1 MKRWIVL
8 GENSTK
14 MYRLTNWMH
23 QKTGL
28 EIINGDEII
37 EHDNREQAIE
47 ALLNNNEWV
56 VRTTYNRAL
65 TLMGDEA
72 NGVVFVDFPLWKNIL
87 DAILHFN
94 FKRVKKAFYYKRVKR
109 PWVLKKLD
117 QFGVEKQ
124 VIIIKNRRTMRR
136 FVKNLTVPNLQ
147 RALPCGPPFEYPE
160 TAHLSPHRAF
170 PQGNGPA
177 HVYLPSTA
185 MCPKPVL
192 RGLRH

>member
-37 EHDNREQAIE
+37 DHDNREQAIE
-47 ALLNNNEWV
+47 ALLNNSEWV

-136 FVKNLTVPNLQ
+136 FVKNLTVPN
-147 RALPCGPPFEYPE
+147 
-160 TAHLSPHRAF
+160 
-170 PQGNGPA
+170 
-177 HVYLPSTA
+177 
-185 MCPKPVL
+185 
-192 RGLRH
+192 

>member
-28 EIINGDEII
+28 EIINGNEII

-136 FVKNLTVPNLQ
+136 LVKNLTVPN
-147 RALPCGPPFEYPE
+147 
-160 TAHLSPHRAF
+160 
-170 PQGNGPA
+170 
-177 HVYLPSTA
+177 
-185 MCPKPVL
+185 
-192 RGLRH
+192 

>member
-28 EIINGDEII
+28 EIINGNEII

-72 NGVVFVDFPLWKNIL
+72 KGVVFVDFPLWKNIL

-94 FKRVKKAFYYKRVKR
+94 FKRVKKA
-109 PWVLKKLD
+109 
-117 QFGVEKQ
+117 
-124 VIIIKNRRTMRR
+124 
-136 FVKNLTVPNLQ
+136 
-147 RALPCGPPFEYPE
+147 
-160 TAHLSPHRAF
+160 S
-170 PQGNGPA
+170 
-177 HVYLPSTA
+177 
-185 MCPKPVL
+185 
-192 RGLRH
+192 

>member
-28 EIINGDEII
+28 EIINGNEII

-124 VIIIKNRRTMRR
+124 VIIINNRRTMRR
-136 FVKNLTVPNLQ
+136 FVKNLTVPN
-147 RALPCGPPFEYPE
+147 
-160 TAHLSPHRAF
+160 
-170 PQGNGPA
+170 
-177 HVYLPSTA
+177 
-185 MCPKPVL
+185 
-192 RGLRH
+192 

>member
-87 DAILHFN
+87 DA
-94 FKRVKKAFYYKRVKR
+94 FYYKRVKR

-136 FVKNLTVPNLQ
+136 FVKNLTVPN
-147 RALPCGPPFEYPE
+147 
-160 TAHLSPHRAF
+160 
-170 PQGNGPA
+170 
-177 HVYLPSTA
+177 
-185 MCPKPVL
+185 
-192 RGLRH
+192 

>member
-72 NGVVFVDFPLWKNIL
+72 NGGVFVDFPLWKNIL

-136 FVKNLTVPNLQ
+136 FVKNLTVPN
-147 RALPCGPPFEYPE
+147 
-160 TAHLSPHRAF
+160 
-170 PQGNGPA
+170 
-177 HVYLPSTA
+177 
-185 MCPKPVL
+185 
-192 RGLRH
+192 

>member
-14 MYRLTNWMH
+14 MYQLTNWMH

-136 FVKNLTVPNLQ
+136 FVKKLTVPN
-147 RALPCGPPFEYPE
+147 
-160 TAHLSPHRAF
+160 
-170 PQGNGPA
+170 
-177 HVYLPSTA
+177 
-185 MCPKPVL
+185 
-192 RGLRH
+192 

>member
-72 NGVVFVDFPLWKNIL
+72 NVVVFVDFPLLKNIL

-94 FKRVKKAFYYKRVKR
+94 FKRVKKAFYYKRVKC

-136 FVKNLTVPNLQ
+136 FVKNLTVPN
-147 RALPCGPPFEYPE
+147 
-160 TAHLSPHRAF
+160 
-170 PQGNGPA
+170 
-177 HVYLPSTA
+177 
-185 MCPKPVL
+185 
-192 RGLRH
+192 

>member
-136 FVKNLTVPNLQ
+136 FVKNLTVPN
-147 RALPCGPPFEYPE
+147 EKVI
-160 TAHLSPHRAF
+160 S
-170 PQGNGPA
+170 
-177 HVYLPSTA
+177 
-185 MCPKPVL
+185 
-192 RGLRH
+192 

>member
-1 MKRWIVL
+1 MDA
-8 GENSTK
+8 
-14 MYRLTNWMH
+14 
-23 QKTGL
+23 TGL

-94 FKRVKKAFYYKRVKR
+94 FKRVKKAFYYKRVKC

-136 FVKNLTVPNLQ
+136 FVKNLTVPN
-147 RALPCGPPFEYPE
+147 
-160 TAHLSPHRAF
+160 
-170 PQGNGPA
+170 
-177 HVYLPSTA
+177 
-185 MCPKPVL
+185 
-192 RGLRH
+192 

>member
-14 MYRLTNWMH
+14 MYQLTNWMH

-94 FKRVKKAFYYKRVKR
+94 FKRVKKASYYQRVKR

-136 FVKNLTVPNLQ
+136 FVKNLTVPN
-147 RALPCGPPFEYPE
+147 
-160 TAHLSPHRAF
+160 
-170 PQGNGPA
+170 
-177 HVYLPSTA
+177 
-185 MCPKPVL
+185 
-192 RGLRH
+192 

>member
-1 MKRWIVL
+1 
-8 GENSTK
+8 
-14 MYRLTNWMH
+14 MH

-94 FKRVKKAFYYKRVKR
+94 FKRVKKAFYYKRVKC

-136 FVKNLTVPNLQ
+136 FVKNLTVPN
-147 RALPCGPPFEYPE
+147 
-160 TAHLSPHRAF
+160 
-170 PQGNGPA
+170 
-177 HVYLPSTA
+177 
-185 MCPKPVL
+185 
-192 RGLRH
+192 

>member
-124 VIIIKNRRTMRR
+124 VIIIKKRRTMRR
-136 FVKNLTVPNLQ
+136 FVKNLTVSN
-147 RALPCGPPFEYPE
+147 
-160 TAHLSPHRAF
+160 
-170 PQGNGPA
+170 
-177 HVYLPSTA
+177 
-185 MCPKPVL
+185 
-192 RGLRH
+192 

>member
-124 VIIIKNRRTMRR
+124 VINIKNRRTMRR
-136 FVKNLTVPNLQ
+136 FVKNLTVPN
-147 RALPCGPPFEYPE
+147 
-160 TAHLSPHRAF
+160 
-170 PQGNGPA
+170 
-177 HVYLPSTA
+177 
-185 MCPKPVL
+185 
-192 RGLRH
+192 

>member
-14 MYRLTNWMH
+14 MYRLTIWMH

-136 FVKNLTVPNLQ
+136 FVKNLTVPN
-147 RALPCGPPFEYPE
+147 
-160 TAHLSPHRAF
+160 
-170 PQGNGPA
+170 
-177 HVYLPSTA
+177 
-185 MCPKPVL
+185 
-192 RGLRH
+192 

>member
-72 NGVVFVDFPLWKNIL
+72 NGVVFVEFPLWKNIL

-136 FVKNLTVPNLQ
+136 FVKNLTVPN
-147 RALPCGPPFEYPE
+147 
-160 TAHLSPHRAF
+160 
-170 PQGNGPA
+170 
-177 HVYLPSTA
+177 
-185 MCPKPVL
+185 
-192 RGLRH
+192 

>member
-94 FKRVKKAFYYKRVKR
+94 FKRVKKASYYQRVKR

-136 FVKNLTVPNLQ
+136 FVKNLTVPN
-147 RALPCGPPFEYPE
+147 
-160 TAHLSPHRAF
+160 
-170 PQGNGPA
+170 
-177 HVYLPSTA
+177 
-185 MCPKPVL
+185 
-192 RGLRH
+192 

>member
-1 MKRWIVL
+1 
-8 GENSTK
+8 
-14 MYRLTNWMH
+14 MH

-37 EHDNREQAIE
+37 DHDNREQAIE

-136 FVKNLTVPNLQ
+136 FVKNLTVPN
-147 RALPCGPPFEYPE
+147 
-160 TAHLSPHRAF
+160 
-170 PQGNGPA
+170 
-177 HVYLPSTA
+177 
-185 MCPKPVL
+185 
-192 RGLRH
+192 

>member
-94 FKRVKKAFYYKRVKR
+94 FKRVKKAFYYNRVKR

-136 FVKNLTVPNLQ
+136 FVKNLTVPN
-147 RALPCGPPFEYPE
+147 
-160 TAHLSPHRAF
+160 
-170 PQGNGPA
+170 
-177 HVYLPSTA
+177 
-185 MCPKPVL
+185 
-192 RGLRH
+192 

>member
-1 MKRWIVL
+1 
-8 GENSTK
+8 
-14 MYRLTNWMH
+14 MH

-47 ALLNNNEWV
+47 ALLNNSEWV

-94 FKRVKKAFYYKRVKR
+94 FKRVKKAFYYKRVKC

-136 FVKNLTVPNLQ
+136 FVKNLTVPN
-147 RALPCGPPFEYPE
+147 
-160 TAHLSPHRAF
+160 
-170 PQGNGPA
+170 
-177 HVYLPSTA
+177 
-185 MCPKPVL
+185 
-192 RGLRH
+192 

>member
-72 NGVVFVDFPLWKNIL
+72 NGVVFVDFPLWNNIL

-136 FVKNLTVPNLQ
+136 FVKNLTVPN
-147 RALPCGPPFEYPE
+147 
-160 TAHLSPHRAF
+160 
-170 PQGNGPA
+170 
-177 HVYLPSTA
+177 
-185 MCPKPVL
+185 
-192 RGLRH
+192 

>member
-72 NGVVFVDFPLWKNIL
+72 DGIVFVDFPLWRNIL
-87 DAILHFN
+87 DALLRFN

-109 PWVLKKLD
+109 PWILKKLD

-136 FVKNLTVPNLQ
+136 FVKNLTVPN
-147 RALPCGPPFEYPE
+147 
-160 TAHLSPHRAF
+160 
-170 PQGNGPA
+170 
-177 HVYLPSTA
+177 
-185 MCPKPVL
+185 
-192 RGLRH
+192 

>member
-1 MKRWIVL
+1 
-8 GENSTK
+8 
-14 MYRLTNWMH
+14 MH

-47 ALLNNNEWV
+47 ALLNNSEWV

-136 FVKNLTVPNLQ
+136 FVKNLTVPN
-147 RALPCGPPFEYPE
+147 
-160 TAHLSPHRAF
+160 
-170 PQGNGPA
+170 
-177 HVYLPSTA
+177 
-185 MCPKPVL
+185 
-192 RGLRH
+192 

>member
-14 MYRLTNWMH
+14 MYRLTNWMR

-136 FVKNLTVPNLQ
+136 FVKNLTVQN
-147 RALPCGPPFEYPE
+147 
-160 TAHLSPHRAF
+160 
-170 PQGNGPA
+170 
-177 HVYLPSTA
+177 
-185 MCPKPVL
+185 
-192 RGLRH
+192 

>member
-14 MYRLTNWMH
+14 MYQLTNWMH

-65 TLMGDEA
+65 TLMGDVA

-136 FVKNLTVPNLQ
+136 FVKNLTVPN
-147 RALPCGPPFEYPE
+147 
-160 TAHLSPHRAF
+160 
-170 PQGNGPA
+170 
-177 HVYLPSTA
+177 
-185 MCPKPVL
+185 
-192 RGLRH
+192 

>member
-72 NGVVFVDFPLWKNIL
+72 NGVVFVDFPLWENIL

-136 FVKNLTVPNLQ
+136 FVKNLTVPN
-147 RALPCGPPFEYPE
+147 
-160 TAHLSPHRAF
+160 
-170 PQGNGPA
+170 
-177 HVYLPSTA
+177 
-185 MCPKPVL
+185 
-192 RGLRH
+192 

>member
-14 MYRLTNWMH
+14 MYRLTNWML

-28 EIINGDEII
+28 EIINGNEII

-94 FKRVKKAFYYKRVKR
+94 FKRVKKA
-109 PWVLKKLD
+109 
-117 QFGVEKQ
+117 
-124 VIIIKNRRTMRR
+124 
-136 FVKNLTVPNLQ
+136 
-147 RALPCGPPFEYPE
+147 
-160 TAHLSPHRAF
+160 S
-170 PQGNGPA
+170 
-177 HVYLPSTA
+177 
-185 MCPKPVL
+185 
-192 RGLRH
+192 

>member
-117 QFGVEKQ
+117 QFGVENQ

-136 FVKNLTVPNLQ
+136 FVKNLTVPN
-147 RALPCGPPFEYPE
+147 
-160 TAHLSPHRAF
+160 
-170 PQGNGPA
+170 
-177 HVYLPSTA
+177 
-185 MCPKPVL
+185 
-192 RGLRH
+192 

>member
-47 ALLNNNEWV
+47 ALLNNSEWV

-87 DAILHFN
+87 DSILHFN
-94 FKRVKKAFYYKRVKR
+94 FKRVIKDFYYKRVKC

-136 FVKNLTVPNLQ
+136 FVKNLTVPN
-147 RALPCGPPFEYPE
+147 
-160 TAHLSPHRAF
+160 
-170 PQGNGPA
+170 
-177 HVYLPSTA
+177 
-185 MCPKPVL
+185 
-192 RGLRH
+192 

>member
-72 NGVVFVDFPLWKNIL
+72 NGVVFVDFPLWENIL

-136 FVKNLTVPNLQ
+136 FVKNLTVQN
-147 RALPCGPPFEYPE
+147 
-160 TAHLSPHRAF
+160 
-170 PQGNGPA
+170 
-177 HVYLPSTA
+177 
-185 MCPKPVL
+185 
-192 RGLRH
+192 

>member
-8 GENSTK
+8 GENSTN
-14 MYRLTNWMH
+14 MYRLTKWMH

-28 EIINGDEII
+28 EIINGNEII

-94 FKRVKKAFYYKRVKR
+94 FKRVKKA
-109 PWVLKKLD
+109 
-117 QFGVEKQ
+117 
-124 VIIIKNRRTMRR
+124 
-136 FVKNLTVPNLQ
+136 
-147 RALPCGPPFEYPE
+147 
-160 TAHLSPHRAF
+160 S
-170 PQGNGPA
+170 
-177 HVYLPSTA
+177 
-185 MCPKPVL
+185 
-192 RGLRH
+192 

>member
-1 MKRWIVL
+1 MNRWIIL
-8 GENSTK
+8 GENPTK
-14 MYRLTNWMH
+14 MCRLTNWMN

-28 EIINGDEII
+28 KIISGDEII

-47 ALLNNNEWV
+47 ALLSNTEWV

-72 NGVVFVDFPLWKNIL
+72 DGIVFVDFPLWRNIL
-87 DAILHFN
+87 DALLRFN

-109 PWVLKKLD
+109 PWILKKLD

-136 FVKNLTVPNLQ
+136 FVKSLTVPN
-147 RALPCGPPFEYPE
+147 EKVI
-160 TAHLSPHRAF
+160 S
-170 PQGNGPA
+170 
-177 HVYLPSTA
+177 
-185 MCPKPVL
+185 
-192 RGLRH
+192 

>member
-87 DAILHFN
+87 DAILYFN

-136 FVKNLTVPNLQ
+136 FVKNLTVQN
-147 RALPCGPPFEYPE
+147 
-160 TAHLSPHRAF
+160 
-170 PQGNGPA
+170 
-177 HVYLPSTA
+177 
-185 MCPKPVL
+185 
-192 RGLRH
+192 

>member
-14 MYRLTNWMH
+14 MYQLTNWMH

-136 FVKNLTVPNLQ
+136 FVKNLTVPN
-147 RALPCGPPFEYPE
+147 
-160 TAHLSPHRAF
+160 
-170 PQGNGPA
+170 
-177 HVYLPSTA
+177 
-185 MCPKPVL
+185 
-192 RGLRH
+192 

>member
-1 MKRWIVL
+1 
-8 GENSTK
+8 
-14 MYRLTNWMH
+14 MH

-72 NGVVFVDFPLWKNIL
+72 NGVVFVDFPLLKNIF

-94 FKRVKKAFYYKRVKR
+94 FKRFKKAFYYKRVKR

-117 QFGVEKQ
+117 RFGVEKQ

-136 FVKNLTVPNLQ
+136 FVKNLTVPN
-147 RALPCGPPFEYPE
+147 
-160 TAHLSPHRAF
+160 
-170 PQGNGPA
+170 
-177 HVYLPSTA
+177 
-185 MCPKPVL
+185 
-192 RGLRH
+192 

>member
-1 MKRWIVL
+1 
-8 GENSTK
+8 
-14 MYRLTNWMH
+14 MH

-94 FKRVKKAFYYKRVKR
+94 FKRVKKALNYKRVKR

-117 QFGVEKQ
+117 HFGVEKQ
-124 VIIIKNRRTMRR
+124 VIIIKKRRTMRR
-136 FVKNLTVPNLQ
+136 FVKNLTVPN
-147 RALPCGPPFEYPE
+147 
-160 TAHLSPHRAF
+160 
-170 PQGNGPA
+170 
-177 HVYLPSTA
+177 
-185 MCPKPVL
+185 
-192 RGLRH
+192 

>member
-72 NGVVFVDFPLWKNIL
+72 NGGVFVDFPLWENIL

-136 FVKNLTVPNLQ
+136 FVKNLTVPN
-147 RALPCGPPFEYPE
+147 
-160 TAHLSPHRAF
+160 
-170 PQGNGPA
+170 
-177 HVYLPSTA
+177 
-185 MCPKPVL
+185 
-192 RGLRH
+192 

>member
-1 MKRWIVL
+1 
-8 GENSTK
+8 
-14 MYRLTNWMH
+14 MH

-47 ALLNNNEWV
+47 ALLNNSEGV

-136 FVKNLTVPNLQ
+136 FVKNLTVPN
-147 RALPCGPPFEYPE
+147 
-160 TAHLSPHRAF
+160 
-170 PQGNGPA
+170 
-177 HVYLPSTA
+177 
-185 MCPKPVL
+185 
-192 RGLRH
+192 